1 MGCFF
6 SSEPHLHELGVIDY
20 IIPTLASAL
29 RAKLSPSERRQ
40 CLPTLAKSSLR
51 KARKGRRSMVEPR
64 CVPSCSRRS
73 VFCLFLRLLEATESQ
88 PFTQRTLQEMGVP
101 QYRQALTLLKGLELV
116 TPAGRLQDDVL
127 ASRHDPER
135 FKTLL
140 HGRVL
145 TAWNAAG
152 CRDEELSFLGQDL
165 PGKQLAERLR
175 TLSPIN
181 RLKTE
186 SARSAARSTLR
197 ALGDLLVHLPNREWF
212 ENELRALEAKEAG
225 GPR

>member
-1 MGCFF
+1 M
-6 SSEPHLHELGVIDY
+6 
-20 IIPTLASAL
+20 A

-140 HGRVL
+140 HGRVSNGL
-145 TAWNAAG
+145 ECRRVPQRRTVVPRSRPSRQTTGRAASNA
-152 CRDEELSFLGQDL
+152 LSHQPLED
-165 PGKQLAERLR
+165 RI
-175 TLSPIN
+175 SPIGGAEHLACAG
-181 RLKTE
+181 R
-186 SARSAARSTLR
+186 SARTPAEP
-197 ALGDLLVHLPNREWF
+197 GMV
-212 ENELRALEAKEAG
+212 
-225 GPR
+225 